1 MHIFKLCVCALE
13 CDMHK
18 FRSNIC
24 LCAEVISLSVYI
36 LSNLVCV
43 YAFLQ
48 LAIPD
53 EILES
58 SIIIPSKAN
67 NYGKSLLS
75 KMIFA
80 AYRLVQ

>member
-43 YAFLQ
+43 YAFSTVI
-48 LAIPD
+48 A
-53 EILES
+53 
-58 SIIIPSKAN
+58 SIKQ
-67 NYGKSLLS
+67 
-75 KMIFA
+75 F
-80 AYRLVQ
+80 

>member
-18 FRSNIC
+18 FRSNVC

-43 YAFLQ
+43 CFFY
-48 LAIPD
+48 
-53 EILES
+53 S
-58 SIIIPSKAN
+58 YSI
-67 NYGKSLLS
+67 Y
-75 KMIFA
+75 
-80 AYRLVQ
+80 